1 MYTSEY
7 YSAIKRSYRYMLQH
21 GQISRGLCSVKEDRQ
36 KRLHTILFIY
46 TKFLEKVKLHRK
58 KADKSAVA

>member
-1 MYTSEY
+1 
-7 YSAIKRSYRYMLQH
+7 MLRH